1 MEVDERF
8 EACTTS
14 LIFLLTGMLLWF
26 LANYL
31 RPQEIGLAENLL
43 QLIKTCERLLQE
55 EKLAAVGRV
64 SAPIA
69 HEIRNPVAM
78 ISSSLTTE
86 IRRHLSPGERA
97 TERNELRVPGVQE
110 SVTNMGRVLIVDDEP
125 HMHKILAS
133 NLEQDNHLV
142 FHADGVEKA
151 RQAIGNNQFEAILTD
166 QKMPDGE
173 GLDVLAAAREV
184 DPNVAVIFLTAVA
197 THELAVESMRKG
209 AFDFLAKPFTAEALR
224 ATIQRA
230 CDHTTLAREN
240 SLLKAEVSRLEGPS
254 EIFGDTPA
262 MREVREKIARVA
274 PTSTTVLISG
284 EPGTGKELVAR
295 AIHRRSPRASKPFL
309 AVNCA
314 AFTGTLLESELF
326 GHERGAFTG
335 ADRSRLGLFEAGHE
349 GTLFLDEVA
358 EVSPAAQ
365 AKLLRVL
372 TDGQVMRVGSVKT
385 RAVDVRVLTATHRDL
400 QQRVK
405 EGLFREDL
413 YCRLAVVPIAIP
425 PLRERTADVGAL
437 CDLFLT
443 QIAHE
448 LKLPK
453 RRLSAQALMR
463 LQAYQF
469 PGNIRELRNLI
480 ERAVILSS
488 GEEIGAEDFPL
499 RAGVGTSAHSGENGH
514 EMSFSWIESLPP
526 SFDLRG
532 FLSTVEKT
540 LIERTLQSTRGAQA
554 EAARRLGLSRSDLSY
569 KLLKYELR
577 KETAVS

>member
-1 MEVDERF
+1 
-8 EACTTS
+8 
-14 LIFLLTGMLLWF
+14 
-26 LANYL
+26 
-31 RPQEIGLAENLL
+31 
-43 QLIKTCERLLQE
+43 
-55 EKLAAVGRV
+55 
-64 SAPIA
+64 
-69 HEIRNPVAM
+69 
-78 ISSSLTTE
+78 
-86 IRRHLSPGERA
+86 
-97 TERNELRVPGVQE
+97 
-110 SVTNMGRVLIVDDEP
+110 
-125 HMHKILAS
+125 MHKILAS
-133 NLEQDNHLV
+133 NLEQDKHLV
-142 FHADGVEKA
+142 FHADGVEEA

-166 QKMPDGE
+166 QKMPDGD

-184 DPNVAVIFLTAVA
+184 DPNVAVIFLTALA
-197 THELAVESMRKG
+197 TLELAVESMRKG
-209 AFDFLAKPFTAEALR
+209 AFDFLAKPFTPEVLR
-224 ATIQRA
+224 AAIQRA
-230 CDHTTLAREN
+230 CDHTTLVREN
-240 SLLKAEVSRLEGPS
+240 SLLKAEVGRLEGPS

-274 PTSTTVLISG
+274 PTSATALITG
-284 EPGTGKELVAR
+284 ETGTGKELVAR

-309 AVNCA
+309 AANCT
-314 AFTGTLLESELF
+314 AFTETLLESELF

-335 ADRSRLGLFEAGHE
+335 ADRSRLGLFEAAHD

-358 EVSPAAQ
+358 EISPAAQ

-372 TDGQVMRVGSVKT
+372 TNGQVMRVGSVKT
-385 RAVDVRVLTATHRDL
+385 RTVDVRVLTATHRDL

-413 YCRLAVVPIAIP
+413 YYRLAVVPIAIP

-437 CDLFLT
+437 CELFLT
-443 QIAHE
+443 QIARE

-453 RRLSAQALMR
+453 RRLSAQALKR
-463 LQAYQF
+463 LQAYEF

-480 ERAVILSS
+480 ERAVILSP
-488 GEEIGAEDFPL
+488 GEEIGAEHFPL
-499 RAGVGTSAHSGENGH
+499 RAGAFASAQSGANGH
-514 EMSFSWIESLPP
+514 EGQMSFGWIESLPP

>member
-1 MEVDERF
+1 
-8 EACTTS
+8 
-14 LIFLLTGMLLWF
+14 
-26 LANYL
+26 
-31 RPQEIGLAENLL
+31 
-43 QLIKTCERLLQE
+43 
-55 EKLAAVGRV
+55 
-64 SAPIA
+64 
-69 HEIRNPVAM
+69 
-78 ISSSLTTE
+78 
-86 IRRHLSPGERA
+86 
-97 TERNELRVPGVQE
+97 
-110 SVTNMGRVLIVDDEP
+110 
-125 HMHKILAS
+125 MHKILAS
-133 NLEQDNHLV
+133 NLEQDKHVV
-142 FHADGVEKA
+142 FHADGVEAA
-151 RQAIGNNQFEAILTD
+151 RQAIGSNQFEAILTD

-197 THELAVESMRKG
+197 TLELAVESMRKG
-209 AFDFLAKPFTAEALR
+209 AFDFLAKPFTPEVLR
-224 ATIQRA
+224 AAIQRA
-230 CDHTTLAREN
+230 CDHTTLVREN
-240 SLLKAEVSRLEGPS
+240 SLLKAEVGRLEGSS

-274 PTSTTVLISG
+274 PTSATVLISG
-284 EPGTGKELVAR
+284 ETGTGKELVAR
-295 AIHRRSPRASKPFL
+295 AIHRGSPRASKPFL
-309 AVNCA
+309 AANCA
-314 AFTGTLLESELF
+314 AFTETLLESELF

-335 ADRSRLGLFEAGHE
+335 ADRSRLGLFEAAHE

-358 EVSPAAQ
+358 EMSPAAQ

-372 TDGQVMRVGSVKT
+372 TDGQLMRIGSAKT
-385 RAVDVRVLTATHRDL
+385 RTVDVRVLTATHRDL

-413 YCRLAVVPIAIP
+413 YYRLAVVPIAIP
-425 PLRERTADVGAL
+425 PLRERTADVDAL
-437 CDLFLT
+437 CELFLT
-443 QIAHE
+443 QIARE

-453 RRLSAQALMR
+453 RRLSPQALMR
-463 LQAYQF
+463 LQAYEF

-480 ERAVILSS
+480 ERAVILSA
-488 GEEIGAEDFPL
+488 GEEIGAEHFPL
-499 RAGVGTSAHSGENGH
+499 RAGASASGENGR
-514 EMSFSWIESLPP
+514 EMNFNWIESLPP

>member
-1 MEVDERF
+1 
-8 EACTTS
+8 
-14 LIFLLTGMLLWF
+14 
-26 LANYL
+26 
-31 RPQEIGLAENLL
+31 
-43 QLIKTCERLLQE
+43 
-55 EKLAAVGRV
+55 
-64 SAPIA
+64 
-69 HEIRNPVAM
+69 
-78 ISSSLTTE
+78 
-86 IRRHLSPGERA
+86 
-97 TERNELRVPGVQE
+97 
-110 SVTNMGRVLIVDDEP
+110 
-125 HMHKILAS
+125 MHKILAS
-133 NLEQDNHLV
+133 NLEQDKHLV
-142 FHADGVEKA
+142 FHADGVEEA

-166 QKMPDGE
+166 QKMPDGG

-197 THELAVESMRKG
+197 TLELAVESMRKG
-209 AFDFLAKPFTAEALR
+209 AFDFLAKPFTPEVLR
-224 ATIQRA
+224 AAIQRA
-230 CDHTTLAREN
+230 CDHTTLVREN
-240 SLLKAEVSRLEGPS
+240 SLLKAEVGRLEGPS

-274 PTSTTVLISG
+274 PTSATALITG
-284 EPGTGKELVAR
+284 ETGTGKELVAR
-295 AIHRRSPRASKPFL
+295 AIHHRSPRASKPFL
-309 AVNCA
+309 AANCT
-314 AFTGTLLESELF
+314 AFRETLLESELF

-335 ADRSRLGLFEAGHE
+335 ADRSRLGLFEAAHD

-358 EVSPAAQ
+358 EMSPAAQ

-372 TDGQVMRVGSVKT
+372 TNGQVMRVGSVKT
-385 RAVDVRVLTATHRDL
+385 RTVDVRVLTATHRDL

-413 YCRLAVVPIAIP
+413 YYRLAVVPIALP

-437 CDLFLT
+437 CELFLT
-443 QIAHE
+443 QIARE

-453 RRLSAQALMR
+453 RRLSAQALKR
-463 LQAYQF
+463 LQAYEF

-480 ERAVILSS
+480 ERAVILSP
-488 GEEIGAEDFPL
+488 GEEIGAEHFPL
-499 RAGVGTSAHSGENGH
+499 RAGASASAQSGTNGH
-514 EMSFSWIESLPP
+514 EGQMSFGWIESLPP